1 MRHAGSRG
9 VAPAALETG
18 QTAAAGVEDHGR
30 GLLGE
35 RGRFGIILLLLL
47 RLHEQH
53 ALIYTSTHG
62 SQLHG

>member
-9 VAPAALETG
+9 VAPAALEIG

-35 RGRFGIILLLLL
+35 RGRFGILLLLL

-53 ALIYTSTHG
+53 TLIYTSTHG